1 MCFIL
6 DPVNHLAFSNFGF
19 RKERKQNRNKRF
31 CWENHRL
38 LSIENQ
44 KCSALNQAIR
54 TWLEHF
60 DVLRLF
66 TNRWVMFV
74 KRLHLIFQRTNLPLN
89 CWMKF
94 TIYYVNFNLW
104 EISMIFLYLHI
115 YIHKYNSSIKHVV
128 IRIFFLPKDPIR
140 IF

>member
-1 MCFIL
+1 MFNWALLPCTLMCFWLWIL
-6 DPVNHLAFSNFGF
+6 FSNVLHIRPSKSPCVFQF
-19 RKERKQNRNKRF
+19 WVRKERKPNRNKRF

-104 EISMIFLYLHI
+104 EISMVFLYLHI
-115 YIHKYNSSIKHVV
+115 YS
-128 IRIFFLPKDPIR
+128 
-140 IF
+140 